1 MFLLSLFFSFFLFN
15 CNQLW
20 CLLLLLLYVCQIKGV
35 ALRFSI
41 SIAIFC
47 VFVRGKTKGENIF
60 RTNIAQKTVYCE
72 EMRCLFNFLYRFYL
86 YLFVSNLCNLFV
98 FKHKWNIFFIYTH
111 TLTYVHITLYIS
123 VKTKVF
129 KIFTYIHIKR

>member
-47 VFVRGKTKGENIF
+47 VFVRGKTKGKNIF
-60 RTNIAQKTVYCE
+60 QTNIAQKTVYCE
-72 EMRCLFNFLYRFYL
+72 EMRCFLIVCIDFICICLLRICAIVL
-86 YLFVSNLCNLFV
+86 YLNTNEIYSLC
-98 FKHKWNIFFIYTH
+98 TH
-111 TLTYVHITLYIS
+111 TYICVYITLYIS
-123 VKTKVF
+123 IKTKRF
-129 KIFTYIHIKR
+129 